1 MKHRLVL
8 ITEIIAPYR
17 IPVFNQL
24 ATRDDI
30 DLHVLFL
37 SETDPSLRQWLVHK
51 EEIRFPYEVLPAFRR
66 RVGKYNMLIN
76 RGMVA
81 ALRRADPQA
90 VLCGGYNYLAS
101 WQAAYWTTRQNIPL
115 LLWIESTGADLRRN
129 NPFVELMK
137 RGFLPMCRGFVVPGI
152 SSKAYLKHFAI
163 PETRIFTAP
172 NATDLRFLMVAARKV
187 RLDSAA
193 IRSRFGLP
201 QRYFLNVGRFV
212 REKGVFDLL
221 EAYGNLDAGIRSAVG
236 LVFVGDGASRAELAA
251 RAARISPGTIHF
263 AGFVQKDQ
271 LPSFYA
277 LADALVFPTH
287 SDPWGFVVNEAMACG
302 LPVIA
307 TDVAGCVADLVRDGW
322 NGAVVPARDVAR
334 LTFAM
339 ERITKEDDLR
349 LRMAQR
355 SAEHILRY
363 SPEACAGGIA
373 EAVVAA
379 CNGPSV
385 PRSK

>member
-1 MKHRLVL
+1 LKHRLVL

-51 EEIRFPYEVLPAFRR
+51 EEIRFPYEVLPVFRR
-66 RVGKYNMLIN
+66 RVGKYNLLIN
-76 RGMVA
+76 RGMVP
-81 ALRRADPQA
+81 ALQRADPQA

-101 WQAAYWTTRQNIPL
+101 WQAAYWATRQNIPL
-115 LLWIESTGADLRRN
+115 LLWIESTGADIRQN
-129 NPFVELMK
+129 NPVVEWMK
-137 RGFLPMCRGFVVPGI
+137 RRFLHMCRGFVVPGM
-152 SSKAYLKHFAI
+152 SSKAYLKQFAI

-172 NATDLRFLMVAARKV
+172 NATDLRFLMEAARKA

-251 RAARISPGTIHF
+251 HAARISPGTIHF

-307 TDVAGCVADLVRDGW
+307 TDVAGCVADLVLDGW
-322 NGAVVPARDVAR
+322 NGHVVPAGDVAR
-334 LTFAM
+334 LTSAM
-339 ERITKEDDLR
+339 DRITKEDDLR

-379 CNGPSV
+379 CDGPSA
-385 PRSK
+385 PRSN